1 MKNVSLKDMLLGFFV
16 GVTTCLLTAHFSTKT
31 TNNSRSLMII
41 PAEINENLLKTVE
54 ITGFGMYNEGNVT
67 SSK

>member
-16 GVTTCLLTAHFSTKT
+16 GVTTCLLTAHFSAKT
-31 TNNSRSLMII
+31 SNNARPLVLI
-41 PAEINENLLKTVE
+41 PAEINESLLKTVE
-54 ITGFGMYNEGNVT
+54 ITELGMYNEGTVT